1 MRIELGENGQLRIMK
16 NRWVKFKAIKATWGS
31 YMKFGQRRN
40 NAMFNELLESSS
52 EKKKTNT
59 GWSVILSAILQI
71 SALLVLILIPLIYTQ
86 ALPKAMLA
94 TLLVA
99 PPPPPP
105 PPPPPV
111 KTIIKPVAR
120 LIQSGQLIQPRA
132 NPKDVAVFKE
142 AELPPD
148 VVNNTNQSG
157 VFGGIPGQGIIAGNG
172 PVLPPP
178 KPTAPA
184 RIKQGGEVTAASII
198 TQTRP
203 AYPPLAR
210 QARIQGSVVLH
221 AIIDKEGKV
230 AQLEVVSGHPL
241 LVQSAI
247 EAVKQWRYKP
257 TQLNGDPVEVD
268 TTIQVTFTMGA

>member
-1 MRIELGENGQLRIMK
+1 
-16 NRWVKFKAIKATWGS
+16 
-31 YMKFGQRRN
+31 
-40 NAMFNELLESSS
+40 MFNELIESSS
-52 EKKKTNT
+52 QKKKTNT
-59 GWSVILSAILQI
+59 GWSVIVSAVIQV
-71 SALLVLILIPLIYTQ
+71 SALSVLVLIPLIYTQ

-111 KTIIKPVAR
+111 KDIIKPVAR
-120 LIQSGQLIQPRA
+120 LIQSGKLMQPRA
-132 NPKDVAVFKE
+132 IPKDVAVFKE

-148 VVNNTNQSG
+148 VINNTNQSG
-157 VFGGIPGQGIIAGNG
+157 VFGGIPGQGLIAGD
-172 PVLPPP
+172 PIAPPP
-178 KPTAPA
+178 KAAAPV

-203 AYPPLAR
+203 VYPALAR
-210 QARIQGSVVLH
+210 QARIQGTVLLH
-221 AIIDKEGKV
+221 AIIDKDGQV
-230 AQLEVVSGHPL
+230 AKLEVVSGHPL
-241 LVQSAI
+241 LVQSALD
-247 EAVKQWRYKP
+247 AVKQWRYKP

>member
-1 MRIELGENGQLRIMK
+1 
-16 NRWVKFKAIKATWGS
+16 
-31 YMKFGQRRN
+31 
-40 NAMFNELLESSS
+40 MFNELIESST

-59 GWSVILSAILQI
+59 GWTMILSAIVQI
-71 SALLVLILIPLIYTQ
+71 SALSVLILIPLIYTQ

-111 KTIIKPVAR
+111 KAIIKPVAR
-120 LIQSGQLIQPRA
+120 LIQSGKLVQPRA
-132 NPKDVAVFKE
+132 IPKDVAVFKE

-148 VVNNTNQSG
+148 VVNDTNQGG
-157 VFGGIPGQGIIAGNG
+157 VFGGIPGQGIMAGNG
-172 PVLPPP
+172 SVLPPP
-178 KPTAPA
+178 KSAAAPA
-184 RIKQGGEVTAASII
+184 RIKQGGAVTAASII

-210 QARIQGSVVLH
+210 QARIQGVVVLH
-221 AIIDKEGKV
+221 AIIDKDGKV

-241 LVQSAI
+241 LVQSALD
-247 EAVKQWRYKP
+247 AVKQWRYKP

-268 TTIQVTFTMGA
+268 TTIQVTFTMGG